1 MKTQTNNF
9 KKIAATACAALIITA
24 GSFTQSAAGNTS
36 DADLVSLVNLETLV
50 SLTEKAIMYSA
61 PAVAESEVYYAEFE
75 RLNGL
80 AEATEASLVYEAPE
94 ADNAD
99 IAPVM
104 ESLERLTT
112 ATAASLKYEAP
123 AADMNEVA
131 VEKERLEWLAS
142 ATEASLKYNAPEA
155 DETIS
160 TENQNVT
167 IFVCAK

>member
-1 MKTQTNNF
+1 MKTQTNNL
-9 KKIAATACAALIITA
+9 KKIAATACAALLIAT
-24 GSFTQSAAGNTS
+24 GSYTQSDAGYS
-36 DADLVSLVNLETLV
+36 DAELVSLVNLETLV

-99 IAPVM
+99 VAPVM
-104 ESLERLTT
+104 ERLEWLTA
-112 ATAASLKYEAP
+112 ATEASLKYEAP
-123 AADMNEVA
+123 AADVNEVA

-155 DETIS
+155 DETSS
-160 TENQNVT
+160 TEYQNVT
-167 IFVCAK
+167 MFVSAK